1 LGKENLT
8 YRDEEVSFK
17 EKKTLV
23 FRFIGVLIFSVLIV
37 SVAVYVLLLSKHISD
52 FKVPL
57 IIFGVFFLTILGF
70 ILFVHGRNAFQT
82 KKRIY
87 TGTITDKS
95 EETVK
100 FRNSMGQSTY
110 TISLDGVEFAT
121 DLMFYNQVH
130 KGQQVELHCLK
141 GNSIFFVKELA
152 TTENVFSSL
161 ESASIETHYLNSD
174 YAVILK
180 KYLFRAI
187 FFRSILLLIPLA
199 FLYFIG
205 ILSIVVAVK
214 DSQLTITLFRILLLV
229 LGVIYVLFNR
239 RVIFILMD
247 ITQNNQL
254 EKSEQIIEL
263 QKSNLPKPSK
273 NSVRTYQGYRYKND
287 TFYYIQTQNHWLQTN
302 ENIYNSLNAG
312 DLIKV
317 ILAKKSKI
325 VLSIEKAI

>member
-1 LGKENLT
+1 MKENLT

-23 FRFIGVLIFSVLIV
+23 FRFIGVLLFSILIV

-100 FRNSMGQSTY
+100 FRNSMGQSNY
-110 TISLDGVEFAT
+110 RISLDGVEFAT

-130 KGQQVELHCLK
+130 KGQQVELHCLN
-141 GNSIFFVKELA
+141 GSTVFFVKQLNSV
-152 TTENVFSSL
+152 ENVFSSL

-187 FFRSILLLIPLA
+187 FFRSILLIIPLA
-199 FLYFIG
+199 VLYFIG
-205 ILSIVVAVK
+205 IFSVVLAVK
-214 DSQLTITLFRILLLV
+214 DSQLTITLFRVLLLV
-229 LGVIYVLFNR
+229 LGLIYVLFNR
-239 RVIFILMD
+239 RIVFILMD
-247 ITQNNQL
+247 LNQNAQL
-254 EKSEQIIEL
+254 EKIEKVLDL
-263 QKSNLPKPSK
+263 QKSNLPKPSR
-273 NSVRTYQGYRYKND
+273 NSVRTYQGYWYKND

-302 ENIYNSLNAG
+302 ENLYNSLNAG

-325 VLSIEKAI
+325 VLSIEKTI